1 MQIDQV
7 PVRKVGEV
15 NVLQIKELVPDNW
28 DLLDIFQQ
36 VLGCE
41 RPNV

>member
-7 PVRKVGEV
+7 PVRKVSEV
-15 NVLQIKELVPDNW
+15 NVLQVKELVPDNW
-28 DLLDIFQQ
+28 DLLDVFQQ
-36 VLGCE
+36 VLGRE